1 MRLRRSA
8 LGRRG
13 PNDGGVASVE
23 FALVVP
29 LLVLLLF
36 GMVIAGSVFL
46 DQLNMQSAARNAA
59 RAGSISSTTACT
71 TAQAE
76 LSAQSVGNLQCN
88 VLSTCATGGFRVE
101 LKADRVVTIPLLGN
115 RNVNLK
121 ATSTFACTA

>member
-8 LGRRG
+8 PGRRG

-36 GMVIAGSVFL
+36 GLVVAGSVYL
-46 DQLNMQSAARNAA
+46 DQLHLQSAARNAA
-59 RAGSISSTTACT
+59 RAGSISSVTACS

-76 LSAQSVGNLQCN
+76 LAAQSVGNLQCN
-88 VLSTCATGGFRVE
+88 VLSTCANGGFRVE
-101 LKADRVVTIPLLGN
+101 LKADRIVTIPLLGD

>member
-8 LGRRG
+8 PGRRG

-36 GMVIAGSVFL
+36 GLVIAGSVYL
-46 DQLNMQSAARNAA
+46 DQLNLQSAARNAA

-76 LSAQSVGNLQCN
+76 LAAQSVGNLQCK
-88 VLSTCATGGFRVE
+88 VLSTCSTGGFRVE
-101 LKADRVVTIPLLGN
+101 LTADRIVTVPLLGD
-115 RNVNLK
+115 RSVNLK
-121 ATSTFACTA
+121 ATSTFSCSA

>member
-8 LGRRG
+8 PGRRG

-36 GMVIAGSVFL
+36 GLVVAGSVYL
-46 DQLNMQSAARNAA
+46 DQLQLQSAARNAA
-59 RAGSISSTTACT
+59 RAGSISSVTACS

-76 LSAQSVGNLQCN
+76 LAAQSVGNLQCN
-88 VLSTCATGGFRVE
+88 VLSTCGNGGFRVE
-101 LKADRVVTIPLLGN
+101 LKADRIITIPLLGD

>member
-8 LGRRG
+8 PGRRG

-36 GMVIAGSVFL
+36 GLVIAGSVYL
-46 DQLNMQSAARNAA
+46 DQLNLQSAARNAA
-59 RAGSISSTTACT
+59 RAGSISSTSACT

-76 LSAQSVGNLQCN
+76 LAAQSVGNLQCT
-88 VLSTCATGGFRVE
+88 VLGTCATGGFRVE
-101 LKADRVVTIPLLGN
+101 LKADRIVTIPLLGD
-115 RNVNLK
+115 RDVNIT
-121 ATSTFACTA
+121 ATSTFSCTA